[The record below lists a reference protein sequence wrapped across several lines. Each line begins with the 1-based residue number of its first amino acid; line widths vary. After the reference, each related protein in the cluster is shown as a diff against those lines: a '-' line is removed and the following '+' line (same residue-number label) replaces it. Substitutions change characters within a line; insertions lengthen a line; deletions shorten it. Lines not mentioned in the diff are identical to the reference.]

1 MNGYGDLGEPYSS
14 NIVLSSGKEG
24 AGRHLS
30 KYLFL
35 IGGQMHA
42 DPFQA
47 ESLVSVQEDKSFE
60 SVVPHVQ
67 GTPVLRAPARH
78 GKTQTTAKATIPIG
92 IVAHLCAQ
100 VDAPSDGPWS

>member
-1 MNGYGDLGEPYSS
+1 MDMGNVGTNKDPEC
-14 NIVLSSGKEG
+14 SGKEG
-24 AGRHLS
+24 AGGHLS

-35 IGGQMHA
+35 IGGRMHA

-47 ESLVSVQEDKSFE
+47 EFLVSVQEDKSFE